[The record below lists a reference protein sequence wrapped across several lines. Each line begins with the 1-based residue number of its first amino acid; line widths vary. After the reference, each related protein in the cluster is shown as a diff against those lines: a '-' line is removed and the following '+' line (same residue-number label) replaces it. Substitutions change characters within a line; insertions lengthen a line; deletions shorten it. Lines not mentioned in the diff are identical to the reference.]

1 MNLKIMLADDHRVL
15 LEGLRALISG
25 VQGLSVAGTAFTGH
39 EALRL
44 ADEIKP
50 DIVIMDIGMPDMN
63 GIEATRR
70 IISNHPGT
78 KVIALSVHSEGKY
91 VMEMIRAGAAG
102 YVLKECAFEEI
113 ERAIG
118 AVVDHQAYLS
128 PGVTREV
135 FQGLSDPEARQPES
149 AFSLLS
155 SREREILQLLAEGKT
170 VREVAD
176 TINVS
181 VKTVDTHKQN
191 VMRKLNLGSFA
202 ELIKYAVRQGLTPL

>member
-1 MNLKIMLADDHRVL
+1 MNLKIMLADDHKVL
-15 LEGLRALISG
+15 LEGLNALISRIE
-25 VQGLSVAGTAFTGH
+25 GLSVAGTAFTGH

-50 DIVIMDIGMPDMN
+50 DIVIMDIAMPGMN

-70 IISNHPGT
+70 MLSNHPEI
-78 KVIALSVHSEGKY
+78 KVIALSVHSEGRY
-91 VMEMIRAGAAG
+91 VMEMIRAGASG

-113 ERAIG
+113 HRAIG

-135 FQGLSDPEARQPES
+135 FRGLSDPEAEQPES
-149 AFSLLS
+149 AFTLLS

-176 TINVS
+176 TINLS
-181 VKTVDTHKQN
+181 IKTVDTHKQN
-191 VMRKLNLGSFA
+191 AMKKLNLGSFA
-202 ELIKYAVRQGLTPL
+202 ELIKYAVRQGLTHL